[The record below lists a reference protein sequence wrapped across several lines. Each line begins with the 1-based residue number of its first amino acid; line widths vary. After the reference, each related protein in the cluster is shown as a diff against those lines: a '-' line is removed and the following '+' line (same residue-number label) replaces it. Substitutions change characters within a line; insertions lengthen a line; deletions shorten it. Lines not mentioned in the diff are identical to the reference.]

1 MPSQSGNGAYSVLYT
16 EKAKGCSCLDFEQRG
31 PETLCKHVLAIS
43 YHLELQARDGSLS
56 ATLTASATI
65 SKRPTY
71 PQDWPRYN

>member
-1 MPSQSGNGAYSVLYT
+1 MTYSDEMT
-16 EKAKGCSCLDFEQRG
+16 QG
-31 PETLCKHVLAIS
+31 
-43 YHLELQARDGSLS
+43 LELQARDGSLS